1 MELMDSSMDKVSELV
16 YNKLKECIPEDILG
30 KMSVSV
36 SEGEVGMSLYWQCH
50 TLCHTP
56 HVRW

>member
-16 YNKLKECIPEDILG
+16 YNKLKQYIPEDILG

-36 SEGEVGMSLYWQCH
+36 SEVDVSVLVMPH
-50 TLCHTP
+50 TLTC
-56 HVRW
+56 